1 MTKRFYILIL
11 CTVCCVVTSFAQRYL
26 EYDVYKE
33 SDYKADTVVL
43 KDCTYILDTFME
55 DVAIY
60 IYNAQN
66 HPGRDEVRWANGE
79 SIDSDLFGLSLEPI
93 VYTET
98 LLDRIYA
105 ITDNA
110 FTEEQIAMIGKDY
123 FQINL
128 DISSSTGEV
137 TDVYFMIFPDTYYAS
152 IPIEVFRK
160 MELQFKDIV
169 FELTEQGRNL
179 TYVYLSWETT
189 PRKRT
194 TTQDVLDE
202 DEDSGNNSGLKTDLG
217 GVITNKGT
225 IGGTIGKGT
234 NSLGTL
240 VGGKV
245 AP

>member
-1 MTKRFYILIL
+1 MRKYIIIAAFLLIN
-11 CTVCCVVTSFAQRYL
+11 VFASFAQRDL
-26 EYDVYKE
+26 EHGILKE

-79 SIDSDLFGLSLEPI
+79 YLDDDVFGLSLEPVI
-93 VYTET
+93 FTET

-105 ITDNA
+105 ITDDA
-110 FTEEQIAMIGKDY
+110 FTEEQIAMIGKDF
-123 FQINL
+123 FQITLN
-128 DISSSTGEV
+128 ISSSTGEV
-137 TDVYFMIFPDTYYAS
+137 TDVYFMILPHTYYAS
-152 IPIEVFRK
+152 VPIEVFRK

-189 PRKRT
+189 PCKRT

-217 GVITNKGT
+217 GVITDRGT
-225 IGGTIGKGT
+225 ISGAIGKGS
-234 NSLGTL
+234 NSLI
-240 VGGKV
+240 GGKIN
-245 AP
+245 P

>member
-1 MTKRFYILIL
+1 MRKYIII
-11 CTVCCVVTSFAQRYL
+11 VVFLSINIFTSFAQRYL
-26 EYDVYKE
+26 EYDAYKE

-128 DISSSTGEV
+128 DISSATGEV
-137 TDVYFMIFPDTYYAS
+137 TDVYFMIFPNTYYAS

-169 FELTEQGRNL
+169 FELTEQGRNMN
-179 TYVYLSWETT
+179 YVFMSWETT

-202 DEDSGNNSGLKTDLG
+202 DEDSGNDSGLKTDLG
-217 GVITNKGT
+217 GVITDRGT
-225 IGGTIGKGT
+225 ISGAIGKGS
-234 NSLGTL
+234 NSLI
-240 VGGKV
+240 GGKIN
-245 AP
+245 P

>member
-1 MTKRFYILIL
+1 M
-11 CTVCCVVTSFAQRYL
+11 TSFAQRDL
-26 EYDVYKE
+26 EHGILKE

-79 SIDSDLFGLSLEPI
+79 YLDDDVFGLSLEPI

-110 FTEEQIAMIGKDY
+110 FTEEQIAMIGKDF
-123 FQINL
+123 FQITLN
-128 DISSSTGEV
+128 ISSSTGEV

-202 DEDSGNNSGLKTDLG
+202 DEDSGNSGGLKTELG
-217 GVITNKGT
+217 GVITDRGT
-225 IGGTIGKGT
+225 IGSVGGNGLLPTIGGR
-234 NSLGTL
+234 
-240 VGGKV
+240 
-245 AP
+245 

>member
-1 MTKRFYILIL
+1 M
-11 CTVCCVVTSFAQRYL
+11 TSFAQRDL
-26 EYDVYKE
+26 EHGILKE

-43 KDCTYILDTFME
+43 KDCTYILDTVME

-79 SIDSDLFGLSLEPI
+79 YLDDDVFGLSLEPI

-110 FTEEQIAMIGKDY
+110 FTEEQIAMIGKDF
-123 FQINL
+123 FQITLN
-128 DISSSTGEV
+128 ISSSTGEV

-202 DEDSGNNSGLKTDLG
+202 DEDSGNSGGLKTELG
-217 GVITNKGT
+217 GVITDRGT
-225 IGGTIGKGT
+225 IGSVGGNGLLPTIGGR
-234 NSLGTL
+234 
-240 VGGKV
+240 
-245 AP
+245 